1 MDVSRDIRKVL
12 RNPRLKTLW
21 NAVEEFFVPEI
32 SRAQIFKCARTT
44 KFPESHQPMLR
55 IKRRHTQT
63 RLTICVTRN

>member
-32 SRAQIFKCARTT
+32 SRAQIFKFARQS
-44 KFPESHQPMLR
+44 FPNIPPTNVED
-55 IKRRHTQT
+55 
-63 RLTICVTRN
+63 